1 MSNWLYKRLSIG
13 ISFGYITADELIR
26 IIDKYSEFIHDVYFS
41 PTESIRLQTRLN
53 IYNFTKTTNDERL
66 HELDKVIQFVK
77 RKDIKTSLVLNASM
91 SSPEYM
97 MEILDNYQKRYSIDS
112 ITTTRPVAELIRK
125 SNILLPIVCS
135 YNEGISTL
143 NDLSTV
149 IKSKLFD
156 SIVLG
161 NSFIRNF
168 NAFSYTKVQGLST
181 ILLVNNGCSFGCSN
195 FCRANDNDYCKNLFE
210 KRLKDRGSV
219 SKLYALQSLFPEELF
234 QHYKDNPNI
243 DVYKLSSRPISFIEY
258 DDLLNS
264 YTSGDSVSYINKTTR
279 NYHLYARLG
288 HFGNY
293 YTKIDYKMIQMQKN
307 QIWKDIIHDHQ

>member
-1 MSNWLYKRLSIG
+1 MSNWLYNRLSIG
-13 ISFGYITADELIR
+13 ISFGYITADELIK
-26 IIDKYSEFIHDVYFS
+26 IIDKYSEFIHDVFFS

-66 HELDKVIQFVK
+66 HELDKVIHFVK

-97 MEILDNYQKRYSIDS
+97 MKILDNYQKRYSIDS

-125 SNILLPIVCS
+125 SSIPLPIVCS

-156 SIVLG
+156 SIVMG

-168 NAFSYTKVQGLST
+168 NAFSYTKEQGLST

-210 KRLKDRGSV
+210 KRLKDCGNA
-219 SKLYALQSLFPEELF
+219 SKLYALQSLFPEELL
-234 QHYKDNPNI
+234 QHYNNNPNI
-243 DVYKLSSRPISFIEY
+243 DVYKLSSRPISFNEY

-264 YTSGDSVSYINKTTR
+264 YTSGNSISFINKTSR

-288 HFGNY
+288 HFVNY
-293 YTKIDYKMIQMQKN
+293 YTQFNYKMIQMQKQ
-307 QIWKDIIHDHQ
+307 QIWKNDTHDY